1 MSAKRTIWQVSVVA
15 VTMIIAG
22 VGFALSGCASS
33 TKAGGGG
40 KETVIYQ
47 EGFENSSGGWQPRG
61 GASLKAAPG
70 KAHSG
75 SAALF
80 VSGRGKTWHGAI
92 RPFVNMKPGQTYRI
106 SVWAMFDDETA
117 PSQGLNISIQQN
129 VEGQGE
135 TYSTIGA
142 DRLPRGEWVYLEGE
156 YTVPRSKYE
165 MVVSL
170 YFESAYKSDEGTLP
184 ADLFDFYLD
193 DITITRL
200 PPAPPPA
207 VEKDIPA
214 LSDFFPEFPLGA
226 AIDSR
231 YLDPG
236 NIHHELLR
244 HFNVLV
250 YGNEMKPDA
259 LEKVEGRFTWANGDA
274 LIKYA
279 EEHNKKVRGHTLV
292 WHQQT
297 PEWMFQGSGPDG
309 LATKEQL
316 YARMERHI
324 KEAVGHFK
332 GKIYTWDVVNEAVGD
347 SNDGDQA
354 GELRNSKYYRI
365 AGSHEYIANAFR
377 WAREAD
383 PDALLCINDYSVE
396 ASGAKQDGFYNLVK
410 TLLDEGVPIDVV
422 GLQCHINTSWPTV
435 ADLRAAIR
443 RFASLGV
450 KVQITEFD
458 MSIYANSGEAKKKAD
473 REILLDQA
481 FKYRALFEMLREEA
495 RAGNLDMV
503 LVWGIA
509 DDDTWLNNHPV
520 TGRTDYP
527 LFFGKDLRAKPAYWI
542 LVNPEKLP
550 IQIKKIEATRADH
563 PPTDSADPAWA
574 LVSPRDIADIKG
586 NVYGWFKVMW
596 TPDALRILL
605 RVDDASKDDADGIT
619 VFIEPKNQ
627 KLEARSDIAFTK
639 EFKRS
644 EAIRDDA
651 AGYTLLAS
659 VPLEGKLDSKLG
671 FDIRIQDGQAQ
682 HSWNDFDNSQEN
694 VSLNYGT
701 VTLRNLPLVTYAKRG
716 SLNLE
721 GRRIDMAIW
730 EKVTPVPMNT
740 KSDGFTPEGSTFRV
754 LWDENYIYTL
764 VDVIDPTLD
773 DASTTVHEQ
782 DSVEVFIDQNNG
794 KTASYEP
801 DDGQYRVSF
810 RNSVSFNGGDSERFK
825 SRTMVFPGGYR
836 VETAAPLTAI
846 KGRPGTL
853 IGYDV
858 QINDATSG
866 GRTGIR
872 NWADSSNMGYQD
884 TSGYGILVLTE

>member
-1 MSAKRTIWQVSVVA
+1 MSAKRTLLQVIIAA
-15 VTMIIAG
+15 VTVLI
-22 VGFALSGCASS
+22 VGAVSALSGCASS
-33 TKAGGGG
+33 AKAGGG

-61 GASLKAAPG
+61 GASLKVAAG
-70 KAHSG
+70 KAHGG
-75 SAALF
+75 SNALY

-106 SVWAMFDDETA
+106 GVWAMFDDESA

-156 YTVPRSKYE
+156 YTVPRSRYE

-170 YFESAYKSDEGTLP
+170 YFESAYKSDDATLP
-184 ADLFDFYLD
+184 VDLFDFYLD

-207 VEKDIPA
+207 VEKDIPV
-214 LSDFFPEFPLGA
+214 LSDIFPEFPLGT
-226 AIDSR
+226 AIDAR

-236 NIHHELLR
+236 NIHHDLLR

-250 YGNEMKPDA
+250 FGNEMKPDA
-259 LEKVEGRFTWANGDA
+259 LEPSEGRFNWTNGDA
-274 LIKYA
+274 LIDYA
-279 EEHNKKVRGHTLV
+279 AKDGKKVRGHTLV

-297 PEWMFQGSGPDG
+297 PAWMWQGSGPNG

-316 YARMERHI
+316 YTRMERHI
-324 KEAVGHFK
+324 KESVGHFK
-332 GKIYTWDVVNEAVGD
+332 GKIYTWDVVNEAIGD
-347 SNDGDQA
+347 DGSMRD
-354 GELRNSKYYRI
+354 SKYYQI
-365 AGSHEYIANAFR
+365 VGSHEYIANAFR
-377 WAREAD
+377 WARAAD

-396 ASGAKQDGFYNLVK
+396 AAGAKQDAFYNLVK
-410 TLLDEGVPIDVV
+410 ALLDEGVPVDVV
-422 GLQCHINTSWPTV
+422 GLQCHISVSWPTV

-443 RFASLGV
+443 RFAALGV
-450 KVQITEFD
+450 KVQVTEFD
-458 MSIYANSGEAKKKAD
+458 MSIYANSGEAKKRAD
-473 REILLDQA
+473 REVLLDQA
-481 FKYRALFEMLREEA
+481 FKYRALFEMFREEA
-495 RAGNLDMV
+495 RAGNLDLV

-550 IQIKKIEATRADH
+550 IQIKKIEATRAER
-563 PPTDSADPAWA
+563 PPTDPEDPAWA

-596 TPDALRILL
+596 TADNLYVLL
-605 RVDDASKDDADGIT
+605 RAGDISKDTEDSVT

-627 KLEARSDIAFTK
+627 KLEERSDIAFTK
-639 EFKRS
+639 EFKRT
-644 EAIRDDA
+644 EAIRDDN
-651 AGYTLLAS
+651 AGYTLLAAI
-659 VPLEGKLDSKLG
+659 PLEGKLDSKLG
-671 FDIRIQDGQAQ
+671 FDIRIQDGQAR
-682 HSWNDFDNSQEN
+682 HSWNDFDNTQEK

-701 VTLRNLPLVTYAKRG
+701 VTLRSLPPVTYAKRG
-716 SLNLE
+716 TVDME
-721 GRRIDMAIW
+721 GRRIDMGVW
-730 EKVTPVPMNT
+730 DKVTPVPLNI
-740 KSDGFTPEGSTFRV
+740 KSDGYTQEGSSFRV

-764 VDVIDPTLD
+764 VDVIDPVLND
-773 DASTTVHEQ
+773 QSTTVHEQ

-794 KTASYEP
+794 KTTTYEQ
-801 DDGQYRVSF
+801 DDGQYRINFKNV
-810 RNSVSFNGGDSERFK
+810 VSFNGGDSERFK

-846 KGRPGTL
+846 KGRLGTL
-853 IGYDV
+853 IGFDV
-858 QINDATSG
+858 QINDATNG
-866 GRTGIR
+866 ARTGIR
-872 NWADSSNMGYQD
+872 NWANGTNMGYQD